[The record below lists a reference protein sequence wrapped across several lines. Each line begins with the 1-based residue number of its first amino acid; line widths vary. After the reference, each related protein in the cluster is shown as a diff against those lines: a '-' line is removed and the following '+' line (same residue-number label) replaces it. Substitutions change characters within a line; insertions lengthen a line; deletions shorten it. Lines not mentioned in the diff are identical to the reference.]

1 MKIET
6 IYVLERMNK
15 GNYEHIE
22 MSATAKIEE
31 GEDALTSMFTLKT
44 LVNAA
49 LVGKLEEIKAEKVP
63 TQSPVTYDEETHTN
77 LPVEEVKEKKEK
89 KAKTTKK
96 VVEEV
101 PVQAEVPLVEEKP
114 KKGIV
119 LYDSNVKEH
128 KSLFGGYLTKKY
140 QDAWKTAKPAAEI
153 KEFTSSL
160 NGKEFID
167 SEGKFVS
174 SFLDQ
179 VHAFFG

>member
-1 MKIET
+1 MKVSEIKLHAL
-6 IYVLERMNK
+6 INIGPYS
-15 GNYEHIE
+15 HIT
-22 MSATAKIEE
+22 MDMT
-31 GEDALTSMFTLKT
+31 
-44 LVNAA
+44 
-49 LVGKLEEIKAEKVP
+49 GKLEDHENPIVLLENFKSEVKKIMEGTPVEVISSP
-63 TQSPVTYDEETHTN
+63 TEATSPVTYDEETHTN

-89 KAKTTKK
+89 KAKATKK

-101 PVQAEVPLVEEKP
+101 PVQVEVPLVEEKP